1 MRYLETMF
9 NQSMMA
15 NLVLFEGLCVLV
27 FLFSTSSTLSFEPV
41 DLKVNFDSQSSPD
54 FKVLLSGV
62 EWLRSS
68 VVSVRDNGQTWASN
82 NNGKNLLKPMKQY
95 TESGE
100 DSLGEFDTTM

>member
-1 MRYLETMF
+1 
-9 NQSMMA
+9 MA
-15 NLVLFEGLCVLV
+15 NLVLFEGLCVLI

-41 DLKVNFDSQSSPD
+41 DLKVSFDGQTSPD

-68 VVSVRDNGQTWASN
+68 VVSIRDNGQTWASN

-95 TESGE
+95 TGSGE
-100 DSLGEFDTTM
+100 DSLGEYDTTM